1 MSKPRLRLVS
11 PDEKIQLDKSITHEE
26 RIIMFLRLIRYSRVV
41 AEAGAKNR
49 SKR

>member
-11 PDEKIQLDKSITHEE
+11 PDEKIRLDKSRTHEE
-26 RIIMFLRLIRYSRVV
+26 RMIMLLRLIRFSSAV
-41 AEAGAKNR
+41 AEAGAKYR